1 MAFLGLFS
9 STSSSSSFFLLQSLG
24 NQLLFGYFPPGLL
37 GRQIAEDLEKLS
49 VVRHVPSFLS
59 LKVTG
64 KMGGMF
70 RSSLESLSRTK
81 FDLLEMGKRR
91 ELEGRNL
98 WERNQEIW
106 LRQFDRRGCIRT
118 CTKSQRYRGA
128 QAISAFFVLCR
139 IKEKGIKMRERER
152 KKCSLFIRGFGKS

>member
-1 MAFLGLFS
+1 MAFFGLFLRR
-9 STSSSSSFFLLQSLG
+9 SFFLQSLR

-37 GRQIAEDLEKLS
+37 GRQIAEDLEKLP
-49 VVRHVPSFLS
+49 VVRYVPSFLS

-64 KMGGMF
+64 KIGGMF

-91 ELEGRNL
+91 EREGRNL

-106 LRQFDRRGCIRT
+106 LRQFDRRVCIRT
-118 CTKSQRYRGA
+118 CTNSQRYRGLVYDTFEGHRL
-128 QAISAFFVLCR
+128 ILPIFLFFAGL
-139 IKEKGIKMRERER
+139 EKG
-152 KKCSLFIRGFGKS
+152 G